1 MQRARCREMSTH
13 VQQCRGVLPYQPS
26 RHLRG
31 DVSPSSDDREY
42 VALPDQHAPAG
53 RAVNGDL
60 AGHQPSINCP
70 NSHAAQESDLS
81 FRQKLLVI
89 GSIHDVIFPSALR
102 AHASAIRAKRPP
114 AVIEYV
120 YYNPKDLPHTP
131 INGPMIQVFVYA
143 FNQKKY
149 DRLQVFRSACE

>member
-1 MQRARCREMSTH
+1 
-13 VQQCRGVLPYQPS
+13 L
-26 RHLRG
+26 
-31 DVSPSSDDREY
+31 SDDREY
-42 VALPDQHAPAG
+42 VALADQHAPAG

-89 GSIHDVIFPSALR
+89 GSIHDVTFPSALR

-143 FNQKKY
+143 FNQKNTIDFKFSVPHANEL
-149 DRLQVFRSACE
+149 RPPGVACGNLTLSVPDFPDNQ